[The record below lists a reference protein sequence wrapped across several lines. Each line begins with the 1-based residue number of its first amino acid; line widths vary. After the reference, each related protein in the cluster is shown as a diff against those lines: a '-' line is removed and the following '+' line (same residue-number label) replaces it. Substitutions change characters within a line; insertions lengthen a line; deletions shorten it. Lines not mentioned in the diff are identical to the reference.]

1 MPSQNAFQMEPF
13 DEISTAELGL
23 EDDVLIPHGSSTAA
37 AAAAS
42 SSSLMQHPEP
52 RYPVPKWMRPA
63 GSRHSPSILLARV
76 RDSLIPLAR
85 RWLSRALPP
94 LLSLLRPRLT
104 VRYLLFTLL
113 ALWVSYRVLTAQPL
127 LASRLPGHT
136 GPYDVGALDVEVPLD
151 TPRLVSDM
159 RFRADG
165 SHAFQVDTV
174 LFTLYYP
181 AAHAATGKT
190 TTDQGGYYW
199 FPKPVA
205 ATARGYARALGL
217 DNFLVRGVM
226 TGGLWLVAGGIRI
239 PARVGA
245 PLLPAG
251 DMGDYGDQA
260 GDGTLPVVVFSHGM
274 LSSRTDYTA
283 YFSELASRGVVV
295 AAIEHRDG
303 SSPAS
308 PIIRKP
314 GGQPEWRYYFGLD
327 DLDAESYKGPSS
339 SSPSSGEGEEG
350 KLDSPALK
358 EAQLAF
364 REAEIEAAVDVLRRL
379 NAGDATLNNTR
390 PPAGTAAEHTLTAGT
405 FRSRLDTQNMTLAG
419 HSYGGT
425 GVLRALRSGPSAARP
440 FAGAVVLDP
449 GKSSGRLNADVRVP
463 LVVCHS
469 SSWSRP
475 GPSLF
480 FGRPHFE
487 VVRDIVDGV
496 NGICTNDAEDGNEE
510 KEGGRGGEDE
520 DGDGAQEC
528 REKGWFLSS
537 LGTSHPSITD
547 APVLEP
553 LLLSWTTG
561 STMDAQQGIRQYV
574 LLTRDFVRYQHT
586 GERDGLL
593 ALSGSEGDGVVSRE
607 YDPKHNDGMPEQ
619 WRKYWQIHVAPG

>member
-1 MPSQNAFQMEPF
+1 
-13 DEISTAELGL
+13 
-23 EDDVLIPHGSSTAA
+23 
-37 AAAAS
+37 
-42 SSSLMQHPEP
+42 
-52 RYPVPKWMRPA
+52 MRPA
-63 GSRHSPSILLARV
+63 GSKHSPSVLLARV

-104 VRYLLFTLL
+104 VRYVLFTLL

-165 SHAFQVDTV
+165 SHAFQVETV

-181 AAHAATGKT
+181 AAHAATGRT

-251 DMGDYGDQA
+251 AMGDYGDQA

-308 PIIRKP
+308 PIIKKP

-327 DLDAESYKGPSS
+327 DLDAESYEGP
-339 SSPSSGEGEEG
+339 SSPSSDEGEDEDEEEEEG
-350 KLDSPALK
+350 KLDSAAFK

-419 HSYGGT
+419 HSYG
-425 GVLRALRSGPSAARP
+425 VLCAPGRPPPAPSPAP
-440 FAGAVVLDP
+440 
-449 GKSSGRLNADVRVP
+449 
-463 LVVCHS
+463 S
-469 SSWSRP
+469 SS
-475 GPSLF
+475 
-480 FGRPHFE
+480 
-487 VVRDIVDGV
+487 
-496 NGICTNDAEDGNEE
+496 
-510 KEGGRGGEDE
+510 
-520 DGDGAQEC
+520 
-528 REKGWFLSS
+528 
-537 LGTSHPSITD
+537 
-547 APVLEP
+547 
-553 LLLSWTTG
+553 
-561 STMDAQQGIRQYV
+561 
-574 LLTRDFVRYQHT
+574 TRAR
-586 GERDGLL
+586 
-593 ALSGSEGDGVVSRE
+593 A
-607 YDPKHNDGMPEQ
+607 
-619 WRKYWQIHVAPG
+619 AAA